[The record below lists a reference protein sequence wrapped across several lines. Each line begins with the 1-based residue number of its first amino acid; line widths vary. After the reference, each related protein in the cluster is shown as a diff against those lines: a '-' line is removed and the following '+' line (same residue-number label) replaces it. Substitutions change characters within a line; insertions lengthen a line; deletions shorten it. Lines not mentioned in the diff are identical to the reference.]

1 MSRARLATV
10 WLAGC
15 SGCHMSFLDLDEE
28 LFALAEVADLVYS
41 PIADVKHFPDD
52 VDLVLVEGAV
62 ANADNL
68 ELLREVRAKSKV
80 LVAFGDCAAHG
91 NVTALRNPLGD
102 PAAMVAEAYADAA
115 ERLHGRLPGVALP
128 VAPASEGAPANA
140 GAPASEG
147 APEYLGVAYPDP
159 VPGSRDADVVPALLP
174 RVLAVHEVVRVDAT
188 LQGCPPSARRIGL
201 AVQALLKGETPDLPA
216 AERRFG

>member
-102 PAAMVAEAYADAA
+102 PAVMVAEAYADAA
-115 ERLHGRLPGVALP
+115 ERLHGRLPGVEMP
-128 VAPASEGAPANA
+128 IAPAYTGI
-140 GAPASEG
+140 
-147 APEYLGVAYPDP
+147 AYPDP

>member
-41 PIADVKHFPDD
+41 PIADVKDFPDD

-62 ANADNL
+62 ANEDNL

-102 PAAMVAEAYADAA
+102 PAVMVAEAYADAA
-115 ERLHGRLPGVALP
+115 ERLHGRLPGVDLP
-128 VAPASEGAPANA
+128 I
-140 GAPASEG
+140 
-147 APEYLGVAYPDP
+147 APEYTGVAFAEQ
-159 VPGSRDADVVPALLP
+159 VPGSADADVVPALLP

-201 AVQALLKGETPDLPA
+201 AVQALLQGETPDLPA

>member
-1 MSRARLATV
+1 MTRARLATV

-28 LFALAEVADLVYS
+28 LFALAEAADLVYS

-68 ELLREVRAKSKV
+68 ELLREVRAKSRV

-102 PAAMVAEAYADAA
+102 PAAMVAGAYADAA
-115 ERLHGRLPGVALP
+115 QRLHGRLPGVALP
-128 VAPASEGAPANA
+128 I
-140 GAPASEG
+140 
-147 APEYLGVAYPDP
+147 APEDAGVPEYAGIAYPDP

>member
-1 MSRARLATV
+1 MTRARLATV

-15 SGCHMSFLDLDEE
+15 SGCHMSFLDLDEGLFE
-28 LFALAEVADLVYS
+28 LAQVADLVYS
-41 PIADVKHFPDD
+41 PIADVKAFPDD

-68 ELLREVRAKSKV
+68 ELLHEVRAKSKV

-102 PAAMVAEAYADAA
+102 PGALIAEAYRDAA
-115 ERLHGRLPGVALP
+115 ERLHGQLPGVPLP
-128 VAPASEGAPANA
+128 VAAAA
-140 GAPASEG
+140 
-147 APEYLGVAYPDP
+147 
-159 VPGSRDADVVPALLP
+159 VPGSADADVVPELLP

-201 AVQALLKGETPDLPA
+201 AVQALLAGETPDLPA

>member
-1 MSRARLATV
+1 MTRARLATV

-15 SGCHMSFLDLDEE
+15 SGCHMSFLDLDEG
-28 LFALAEVADLVYS
+28 LFELAEVADLVYS
-41 PIADVKHFPDD
+41 PIADVKAFPDG

-68 ELLREVRAKSKV
+68 ELLHEVRAKSNV

-102 PAAMVAEAYADAA
+102 PGAMIADAYRDAA
-115 ERLHGRLPGVALP
+115 ERLHGQLPGVPLP
-128 VAPASEGAPANA
+128 VAA
-140 GAPASEG
+140 GAPA
-147 APEYLGVAYPDP
+147 A
-159 VPGSRDADVVPALLP
+159 VPGSADADVVPELLP

-188 LQGCPPSARRIGL
+188 LPGCPPSARRIRL
-201 AVQALLKGETPDLPA
+201 AVEALLAGREPELPA

>member
-102 PAAMVAEAYADAA
+102 PAVMVAEAYADAA

-128 VAPASEGAPANA
+128 VAPEDA
-140 GAPASEG
+140 GAPA
-147 APEYLGVAYPDP
+147 YMGVAYPDP

>member
-15 SGCHMSFLDLDEE
+15 SGCHMSFLDLDEA
-28 LFALAEVADLVYS
+28 LFALAETADLVYS

-68 ELLREVRAKSKV
+68 ELLLEVRAKSKM

-91 NVTALRNPLGD
+91 NVTALRNPFGD
-102 PAAMVAEAYADAA
+102 PGVLVAEAYAHAA

-128 VAPASEGAPANA
+128 VATDA
-140 GAPASEG
+140 
-147 APEYLGVAYPDP
+147 DP
-159 VPGSRDADVVPALLP
+159 VPGSADADVVPALLP
-174 RVLAVHEVVRVDAT
+174 RVLAVHEVVHVDAT

-201 AVQALLKGETPDLPA
+201 AVEALLAGETPDLPA

>member
-15 SGCHMSFLDLDEE
+15 SGCHMSLLDLDEE

-68 ELLREVRAKSKV
+68 ELLHEVRAKSKV

-102 PAAMVAEAYADAA
+102 PAVMVAEAYADAA

-128 VAPASEGAPANA
+128 VAPSTEAAPSDA
-140 GAPASEG
+140 GAPG
-147 APEYLGVAYPDP
+147 FLGVAFPDP

>member
-52 VDLVLVEGAV
+52 VDVVLVEGAV
-62 ANADNL
+62 ANEDNL
-68 ELLREVRAKSKV
+68 ELLREVRAKSKM

-102 PAAMVAEAYADAA
+102 PAVVVAEAYADAA
-115 ERLHGRLPGVALP
+115 ERLHGRLPGVAMP
-128 VAPASEGAPANA
+128 VAPFV
-140 GAPASEG
+140 
-147 APEYLGVAYPDP
+147 GVAYPDP

-201 AVQALLKGETPDLPA
+201 AVQALLQGKNPELPA
-216 AERRFG
+216 VERRFG

>member
-1 MSRARLATV
+1 MTRARLATV

-102 PAAMVAEAYADAA
+102 PAVMVAGAYADAA
-115 ERLHGRLPGVALP
+115 QRLHGRLPGVPLP
-128 VAPASEGAPANA
+128 VATGHDGAT
-140 GAPASEG
+140 GFT
-147 APEYLGVAYPDP
+147 GVAYPDP

>member
-15 SGCHMSFLDLDEE
+15 SGCHMSLLDLDEE
-28 LFALAEVADLVYS
+28 LFGLAEVADLVYS
-41 PIADVKHFPDD
+41 PIADVKRFPDD

-102 PAAMVAEAYADAA
+102 PAVVVAEAYADAA

-128 VAPASEGAPANA
+128 VASEDA
-140 GAPASEG
+140 GAPG
-147 APEYLGVAYPDP
+147 YVGVAYPDP

-201 AVQALLKGETPDLPA
+201 AVQALLQGETPDLPA

>member
-102 PAAMVAEAYADAA
+102 PAVMVAEAYADAA
-115 ERLHGRLPGVALP
+115 ERLHGRLPGVDLP
-128 VAPASEGAPANA
+128 VAP
-140 GAPASEG
+140 
-147 APEYLGVAYPDP
+147 EYTGIAYPDP